1 MKHMRDS
8 VFRSVLI
15 AFALMAAGFI
25 SAPVDAASSD
35 IYSTVATLGDGVDGL
50 DLNRT
55 MTVKSQVWAI
65 ESVDDLMLVGGAFTH
80 VRDRSTFTQIPRAYL
95 AGFDP
100 TTGEYVP
107 WFATQPNGPVY
118 DIEDLGD
125 GRVLLAGEFSSV
137 NGVPGTEGIAVIDVS
152 TGMVDTKYSVTMHAG
167 NEPVVRAI
175 AVHGG
180 YVYLTGSFSS
190 LSAGGVGAG
199 TGSVA
204 RINLATGK
212 LDSGFKPKLIG
223 GGGWAIDVANDGT
236 VFVGGL
242 FDSVNNVNDT
252 EILVALAPDG
262 TLKPGWSHGFPH
274 SKCAAGT
281 FSSCGSVT
289 GIGIVNDR
297 LFVTGAK
304 HFWAALDVAT
314 GDVLVDR
321 VISNDGQS
329 IDIVDGM
336 VVLGCHCATP
346 TASDE
351 FDGIPDRYIRV
362 IDPVTLSEVES
373 PTLNTKGAA
382 GGWASAGAP
391 DGCLW
396 VGGNFSNTTIG
407 SQKPAWNLLRFC
419 PNSATGSNPPLAL
432 SASADLTS
440 PMTPAAPTILDQRG
454 STVAIA
460 WAASADDSGQV
471 VYNVFRNGQLVART
485 SGLTFNDPLLG
496 ENTTFQWQVSAMDL
510 ASNMSPTSPL
520 SAPVRI
526 GERYNVAPAGIA
538 TQSSNSSPQSL
549 AAKATDGNT
558 DGLLA
563 NGSVSRTSA
572 ALPGSHSW
580 WNLDLGEIVDVDY
593 VEVFPRSD
601 EFAETN
607 DRLRVFSDTKTITG
621 TTLSDASSGGHS
633 VWVGDRLGQAPEVE
647 VANLSS
653 PVRYLRLFNSSPI
666 VAFAEVR
673 VYTVDRQIPPAPPTR
688 DSVAPSASLW
698 RKVQSRGQNSVLS
711 WGGAQDDR
719 AVAYYEI
726 YRGGSLL
733 ARTTHTSYPFGQ
745 AGQSSSGLEIVT
757 FDAARNNSPL
767 PAGLTLHPASNSAAF
782 VSQQF
787 RDFLGREPNPNELA
801 ARTAELD
808 AGQLSK
814 ADLVAALASAYEHTD
829 AVYPNIRL
837 YQAYFGR
844 LPDAGGLRYWVS
856 LRRAGV
862 SVDSVSDQFA
872 LSAEFANTYGDTGD
886 AEFIRLVY
894 ENVLGRQL
902 DPGGFSYWL
911 DLLSR
916 RAITRGQLMIYFS
929 ESLEN
934 KTNFAA
940 RVQVVGAYG
949 GLLYR
954 MPTNSELSLAE
965 ASLNNAGPTGLLV
978 GLLASNEYE
987 QRFR

>member
-1 MKHMRDS
+1 MKHMRES

-15 AFALMAAGFI
+15 ALALLGAGLTSASPSAA
-25 SAPVDAASSD
+25 ASD
-35 IYSTVATLGDGVDGL
+35 IYSTVATLGDGVEGL

-55 MTVKSQVWAI
+55 TTVESQVWAI

-80 VRDRSTFTQIPRAYL
+80 VRDRSSFAQIPRPYL

-107 WFATQPNGPVY
+107 WFRTQPNGPVY
-118 DIEDLGD
+118 DIQDLGD

-137 NGVPGTEGIAVIDVS
+137 NGVPGTEGIAVVDIS

-167 NEPVVRAI
+167 DEPVARAV

-180 YVYLTGSFSS
+180 YVYLTGAFSS
-190 LSAGGVGAG
+190 LSAGGVGAASG
-199 TGSVA
+199 GVA

-212 LDSGFKPKLIG
+212 LDSAFLPKLIG
-223 GGGWAIDVANDGT
+223 GGGWAIDVAYDGT

-252 EILVALAPDG
+252 ETLVALAPDG
-262 TLKPGWSHGFPH
+262 TLKSGWSHGFPH
-274 SKCAAGT
+274 SQCTAGT

-289 GIGIVNDR
+289 GIGVVDDR
-297 LFVTGAK
+297 VFVTGAK

-314 GDVLVDR
+314 GDVLADR

-329 IDIVDGM
+329 IDIIDGM
-336 VVLGCHCATP
+336 VVLGCHCSTP
-346 TASDE
+346 TGSDE
-351 FDGIPDRYIRV
+351 FDGIKDRYIRV
-362 IDPVTLSEVES
+362 IDPVTLSELES
-373 PTLNTKGAA
+373 PTIKTKGAA

-396 VGGNFSNTTIG
+396 VGGNFSSTTVG
-407 SQKPAWNLLRFC
+407 NQKPAWNLLRFC
-419 PNSATGSNPPLAL
+419 PNAGVGSNPPLAL
-432 SASADLTS
+432 SASTDLTS
-440 PMTPAAPTILDQRG
+440 PLTPAAPTIVEQRG
-454 STVAIA
+454 STVVIA

-471 VYNVFRNGQLVART
+471 VYNVFRNGHLVART

-496 ENTTFQWQVSAMDL
+496 ENTTYQWQVSAMDL
-510 ASNMSPTSPL
+510 AGNLSPTSAL

-526 GERYNVAPAGIA
+526 GERYNVAPTGIA
-538 TQSSNSSPQSL
+538 SQSSNSSPLTL

-563 NGSVSRTSA
+563 NESVARTSA

-580 WNLDLGEIVDVDY
+580 WNLDLGQVVEVDY

-607 DRLRVFSDTKTITG
+607 DRLRIFTDTKRITG
-621 TTLSDASSGGHS
+621 TTLSAASSGGHS
-633 VWVGDRLGQAPEVE
+633 VWVGDRLGQGPVVE
-647 VANLSS
+647 VAELSS
-653 PVRYLRLFNSSPI
+653 PVRYLRLFNASP
-666 VAFAEVR
+666 VMSLAEVR
-673 VYTVDRQIPPAPPTR
+673 VYTVDRQIPPASPTR
-688 DSVAPSASLW
+688 DSVAPSAPLW
-698 RKVQSRGQNSVLS
+698 RKAETRGQNSLLR
-711 WGGAQDDR
+711 WGGAQDDQ

-726 YRGGSLL
+726 YRGGLLL
-733 ARTTHTSYPFGQ
+733 ARTTDTSYPFGQ

-757 FDAARNNSPL
+757 FDAAGNNSPL
-767 PAGLTLHPASNSAAF
+767 PAGLTLHPGSNNAAF

-787 RDFLGREPNPNELA
+787 RDFLDREPSPNEMA

-808 AGQLSK
+808 SGQLSK
-814 ADLVAALASAYEHTD
+814 ADLVAAVASAFEHTD

-872 LSAEFANTYGDTGD
+872 LSAEFENTYGDTGD
-886 AEFIRLVY
+886 AEFIGLFMQTF
-894 ENVLGRQL
+894 L
-902 DPGGFSYWL
+902 
-911 DLLSR
+911 
-916 RAITRGQLMIYFS
+916 
-929 ESLEN
+929 
-934 KTNFAA
+934 AA
-940 RVQVVGAYG
+940 SSTQ
-949 GLLYR
+949 
-954 MPTNSELSLAE
+954 
-965 ASLNNAGPTGLLV
+965 AGSATGL
-978 GLLASNEYE
+978 N
-987 QRFR
+987 